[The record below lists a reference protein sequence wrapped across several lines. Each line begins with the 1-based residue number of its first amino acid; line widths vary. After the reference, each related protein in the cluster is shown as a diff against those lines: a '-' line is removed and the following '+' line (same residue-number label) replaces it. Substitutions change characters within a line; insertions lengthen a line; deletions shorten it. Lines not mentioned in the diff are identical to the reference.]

1 MIESQHKSDREG
13 ECVIPPPQVLCTPEE
28 YLQFERDA
36 FERHEWLDGTIY
48 AMAGESPEP
57 SLICSNANASLNLQ
71 LRGRP
76 CAVYSPNMKVYSR
89 LPSDVGLKGLF
100 SYPDCTVVCGQ
111 ARFHDEHRDILIN
124 PRVVI
129 EVLSPTTERYDRGK
143 KFLRYQQNSSMTD
156 YVMIAQAYPSIE
168 HYARQTNGSWLYS
181 ITTDLTASV
190 PLESIE
196 FRLPLADV
204 YDRIVFPEPL
214 EDDLPG

>member
-1 MIESQHKSDREG
+1 MTSV
-13 ECVIPPPQVLCTPEE
+13 CVDSSK
-28 YLQFERDA
+28 YLAFERDA

-48 AMAGESPEP
+48 AMAGESPQH
-57 SLICSNANASLNLQ
+57 SLICSNANDSLNIQ

-100 SYPDCTVVCGQ
+100 AYPHTSVVCGEAQ
-111 ARFHDEHRDILIN
+111 FHDEHRDVLIN

-156 YVMIAQAYPSIE
+156 YVMIAQAYPSME
-168 HYARQTNGSWLYS
+168 HYTRRADGSWLYS
-181 ITTDLTASV
+181 VTTELTASV
-190 PLESIE
+190 ALESIE
-196 FRLPLADV
+196 CVLPLAEV
-204 YDRIVFPEPL
+204 YDRIVFPEAL